1 MWVPMFLKAPGQT
14 QGRVD
19 DRNWEHVDLLPTIA
33 DMVGLTVPWQV
44 DGFAENGPPRRQRT
58 DKVFYNRPGEQLTR
72 PGPPNLKRVL
82 HGVTDTLI
90 RAHQD
95 GERGF
100 YQFGAT
106 ADWIYQPPARIGQ
119 IVAGDPVTVKLNDWH
134 LFERVDPEA
143 RVVPSLVSGDV
154 TSGTPPPGAR
164 MVIVVNGQVG
174 ATAGFYPLKARGP
187 AGSFAGLVSPSLY
200 KPGPGHPQLQLYLAT
215 RSGASWRLQPAS
227 LTGVGAR

>member
-1 MWVPMFLKAPGQT
+1 
-14 QGRVD
+14 
-19 DRNWEHVDLLPTIA
+19 
-33 DMVGLTVPWQV
+33 V

-58 DKVFYNRPGEQLTR
+58 DKVFYNRPGQQLVR
-72 PGPPNLKRVL
+72 PGPPNLKKVL

-90 RAHQD
+90 RAHQS

-106 ADWIYQPPARIGQ
+106 ADWIYEPPARIGQ

-134 LFERVDPEA
+134 LFERVDPKGRA
-143 RVVPSLVSGDV
+143 VPSLVSGEV

-174 ATAGFYPLKARGP
+174 ATAGFYPLKAREP
-187 AGSFAGLVSPSLY
+187 ARSFAGLVPESLY

-215 RSGASWRLQPAS
+215 RSGVSWRLQPAS
-227 LTGVGAR
+227 LSG